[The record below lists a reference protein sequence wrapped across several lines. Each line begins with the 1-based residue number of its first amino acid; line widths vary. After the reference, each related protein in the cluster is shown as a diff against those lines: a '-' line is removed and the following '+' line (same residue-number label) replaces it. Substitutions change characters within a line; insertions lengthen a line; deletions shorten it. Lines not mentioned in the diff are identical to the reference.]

1 MSVNGLVPG
10 QHNFT
15 AKNDASFN
23 QKMNEEQQFGLNL
36 QN

>member
-23 QKMNEEQQFGLNL
+23 QR
-36 QN
+36 